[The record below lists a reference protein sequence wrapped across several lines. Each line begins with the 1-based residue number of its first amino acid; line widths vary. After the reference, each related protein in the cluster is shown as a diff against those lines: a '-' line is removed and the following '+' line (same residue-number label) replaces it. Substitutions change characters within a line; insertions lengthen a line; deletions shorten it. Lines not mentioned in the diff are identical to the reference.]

1 MAYTKKSA
9 KKAEEPVVETTETIN
24 TVKSEN
30 TVETKPTK
38 EEKERTTAAV
48 IELINNN
55 VDSVSSEEAIIT
67 KARARDNSI
76 PTDEEIAV
84 RSITFGGLTWIS
96 PKTNAH
102 YRWNEIGEVEYI
114 TFGELITM
122 NNTSREFLVNPYV
135 ILQDERVVNYFR
147 LQPVYE
153 KVAQI
158 NNLRDVFNSGDMRK
172 VESVLNTI
180 MDVNMRDVAISKIRD
195 MRDKGEL
202 VNYDIIKKIEKI
214 LCFDL
219 TNNDNNEE

>member
-9 KKAEEPVVETTETIN
+9 KKVEEPVVETAKTAN
-24 TVKSEN
+24 AVKSEN
-30 TVETKPTK
+30 AVESKPTK

-67 KARARDNSI
+67 KSRARDNSI

-147 LQPVYE
+147 LQPIYE

-195 MRDKGEL
+195 MREKGEL

-219 TNNDNNEE
+219 TNNDSNEE